1 MVTTLRRDAFCQ
13 SLAVL
18 VLIGGS
24 FAAAGCTAQ
33 SDRSRIPV
41 SGMVTVDGEPLDKG
55 TIQFFPH
62 GQTKGP
68 LAGGR
73 IEEGFYH
80 LDADAGPAVGEHLVR
95 IAGKRRTGR
104 MIKVPPDQYAP
115 EGSVVEEMVDIV
127 PARYGENSD
136 LVRDIA
142 APSTEINF
150 ELDSK

>member
-1 MVTTLRRDAFCQ
+1 MTLRQDACCQ
-13 SLAVL
+13 LMVLL
-18 VLIGGS
+18 VLIGGTCVL
-24 FAAAGCTAQ
+24 AGCTAQ

-62 GQTKGP
+62 GETKGP

-73 IEEGFYH
+73 IEDGVYH

-95 IAGKRRTGR
+95 IVGKRRTGR
-104 MIKVPPDQYAP
+104 MIKVPPDEYAP

-127 PARYGENSD
+127 PARYGEDSD
-136 LVRDIA
+136 LVRNIT